1 MLVGVVC
8 AGRVGAAITAE
19 ISTMKVTEQIDAL
32 RVMAV
37 NPVGYLVVPR
47 MLSCMLMIPLLTV
60 FGDVIGVAGGWVIA
74 TQYSS
79 ISSFLYLDSIDNFV
93 DLHDITGGLIKAAV
107 FGIVV
112 ALLGCYYGLHA
123 PDGAEGVGK
132 ATTRSVVASIIVI
145 FMLNVFLSLVLY
157 R

>member
-1 MLVGVVC
+1 
-8 AGRVGAAITAE
+8 
-19 ISTMKVTEQIDAL
+19 MKGDRADRCIARHGGES
-32 RVMAV
+32 
-37 NPVGYLVVPR
+37 VGYLVVPR

-107 FGIVV
+107 FGIVL

-123 PDGAEGVGK
+123 PDGAEEVGK
-132 ATTRSVVASIIVI
+132 ATTPLCCGTSLLFLCSMSFCRSCFIDEV
-145 FMLNVFLSLVLY
+145 MM
-157 R
+157 